1 MFPLW
6 MHKVYKFISIL
17 RVDRSFVAGLIPG
30 TEGGAT
36 GLVPIPGNDAR
47 VWYRY
52 NMYMHSYVS

>member
-1 MFPLW
+1 VMVGDGPIPA
-6 MHKVYKFISIL
+6 VGQ
-17 RVDRSFVAGLIPG
+17 GLIPG